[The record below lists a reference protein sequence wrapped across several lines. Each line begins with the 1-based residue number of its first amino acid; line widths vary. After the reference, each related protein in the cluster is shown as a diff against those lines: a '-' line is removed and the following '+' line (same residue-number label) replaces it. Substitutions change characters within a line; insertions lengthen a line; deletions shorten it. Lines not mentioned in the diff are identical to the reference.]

1 MESSGEAERWRRSE
15 EGPQEASLVQ
25 VTYFLLIWVVD
36 TLMFIFPLSLL
47 YMFKSFHSKY
57 F

>member
-25 VTYFLLIWVVD
+25 VTYFLLIWVAD
-36 TLMFIFPLSLL
+36 TLMFIFPLPLL
-47 YMFKSFHSKY
+47 YV
-57 F
+57 